1 VIDEENT
8 VVETSDYRSAA
19 ETRLRRGYPLELAR
33 PRRVQMPGKKVN
45 MAMDNTTKEGFTGKE
60 RDAETGWDYFGARY
74 YDAGI
79 GKWLSVDPLSHIY
92 SSYSSY
98 NYVLNNPL
106 NMKDPDGRAAVSG
119 GIAIGIGIGLA
130 AKVVSDIMI
139 VGGVVVVIYQSKKLI
154 DRKRTKVRT
163 EAQESKKKFKER
175 NKPPKTE
182 QQKGSNNSDP
192 NLNPNGPKGWQGK
205 SPKIPWYLSILQ
217 LLNPGSSVL
226 DKNENSGSVTNQK
239 KEKKN
244 LDQLMKEALEE
255 IKKEKEKKDKEKKD
269 KEKKGKEKKDK
280 EKKGK

>member
-1 VIDEENT
+1 VQRRPASGAVI
-8 VVETSDYRSAA
+8 
-19 ETRLRRGYPLELAR
+19 PLELAR
-33 PRRVQMPGKKVN
+33 PRRVQMPGKKYLTN
-45 MAMDNTTKEGFTGKE
+45 ANTTKEGFTGKE

-269 KEKKGKEKKDK
+269 KEKKDKEKKDK